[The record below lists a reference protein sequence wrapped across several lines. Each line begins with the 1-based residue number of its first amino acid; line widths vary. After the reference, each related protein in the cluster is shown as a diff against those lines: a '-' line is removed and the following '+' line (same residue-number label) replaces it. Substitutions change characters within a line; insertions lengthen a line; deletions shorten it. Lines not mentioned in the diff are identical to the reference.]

1 MTITWTPIAF
11 AQAEE
16 IAEQIALD
24 NPLAAE
30 KWLDSLF
37 EGVERLSSF
46 PESGKWV
53 PEIPRRE
60 IREIIYGHYRV
71 IYRIREED
79 ISILSVRHGRRRLS
93 ETDV

>member
-1 MTITWTPIAF
+1 MTITWTPTAF

-16 IAEQIALD
+16 IARQIAWD
-24 NPLAAE
+24 NPPAAE
-30 KWLDSLF
+30 KWLDGVF
-37 EGVERLSSF
+37 ECVERLSNF

-53 PEIPRRE
+53 SEIPRRE

-71 IYRIREED
+71 IYRIREKT